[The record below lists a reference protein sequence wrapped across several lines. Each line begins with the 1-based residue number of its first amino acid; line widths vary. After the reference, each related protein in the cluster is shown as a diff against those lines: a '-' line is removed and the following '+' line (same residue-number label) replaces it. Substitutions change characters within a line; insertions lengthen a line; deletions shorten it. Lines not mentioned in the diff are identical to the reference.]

1 MFFSR
6 CYALFFERWKIFYR
20 KAYFYLVYITLF
32 CRFVSYKN
40 KETMTDLNTSTRAE
54 LEVAILEHDLE
65 DALFGGLDAIMKLE
79 TEEIR
84 EKLINWVVEGN
95 EATC

>member
-1 MFFSR
+1 
-6 CYALFFERWKIFYR
+6 
-20 KAYFYLVYITLF
+20 
-32 CRFVSYKN
+32 
-40 KETMTDLNTSTRAE
+40 MTDLNKANRAE
-54 LEVAILEHDLE
+54 LEVAILDNNLE
-65 DALFGGLDAIMKLE
+65 DTLFNGLDSIIEMG

>member
-1 MFFSR
+1 M
-6 CYALFFERWKIFYR
+6 
-20 KAYFYLVYITLF
+20 YFYLVVNTESCI
-32 CRFVSYKN
+32 FVAYKN
-40 KETMTDLNTSTRAE
+40 KEIMTDLNTATRAE

-65 DALFGGLDAIMKLE
+65 DTLFGGLDAIMKLE

-84 EKLINWVVEGN
+84 EKLMNWVVEGN